1 MSTREDPA
9 GCQDG
14 SVADQGARLVVDDH
28 GVVVEWSSQ
37 AQALLGYSAEEVLGR
52 GVAVLLT
59 GPGEHTDPEASEVR
73 KSARE
78 PAVRHRSGQGLAVG
92 IQVWPIA
99 GEGDA
104 VWWSVLL
111 TPAAGSGRP
120 SIDSAVLRAVLTQ
133 SPLGLQV
140 LDPDLRLMRFSTA
153 APGVRGL
160 LGEEVIGRSIREVA
174 PGVVDD
180 ALERMLR
187 GVLDTGRPVIDVE
200 HVGRPPSDPDHEHIY
215 SVSLYRLQDRAGGV
229 LGLLAAST
237 DISERQ
243 RARAGLDLLL
253 DASTRIGTTLD
264 VGTTCEELV
273 GVAVPSL
280 ADIAV
285 VDIVD
290 EVLQG
295 KAPQPGPVSSHAVL
309 RRAAFKSTEGEHASV
324 AYRVGEANLSYPRSF
339 RDCLADLQPRLVQH
353 LEIDSEWAVHD
364 ARRAELIRRT
374 GAHSL
379 MVVPLTARGVV
390 LGLASFYRT
399 ATPDPFE
406 EDILAL
412 TADLGARAAL
422 CIDNARRYT
431 RERTAALILRS
442 SLLPEALPAQN
453 AVEVALHHVSA
464 AAGDWYDVI
473 PLSGAR
479 VALVVG
485 HVPGHGMHAAAAM
498 GQLRTAI
505 NTLAAQDLAP
515 DELLADLDDLVTGAA
530 GHGAPSTRTHPAR
543 EQAIGATCVYAVYD
557 PISRRCTLARA
568 GHPAP
573 VIASPDGAVGTPDIP
588 AGPALGSGRPPYETS
603 ELEIPEGSTLA
614 LFTNSLITSHDSDPR
629 QGLTRL
635 RRILGNP
642 LPALQDTCDAV
653 IRAQHPLTDDN
664 DVVLLLARTRALAAD
679 QVASWTLPNDPSVVT
694 NARSL
699 TSRQLATWGLQELDF
714 TTQLLVSELV
724 TNAIRYAT
732 GPIQQRLIRDRTLI
746 CEVTDN
752 SSTAPH
758 LRQADLADEGGRGL
772 YLVAQLAGRW
782 GTRFTARGKTIW
794 AEQALP

>member
-52 GVAVLLT
+52 RVAVLLT
-59 GPGEHTDPEASEVR
+59 GPGEQTDPGACEVR

-92 IQVWPIA
+92 IQVWPIV

-111 TPAAGSGRP
+111 TPAGGSGRL

-140 LDPDLRLMRFSTA
+140 LDPDLRLMRFNTA

-160 LGEEVIGRSIREVA
+160 LGEEVIGRPIREVA

-187 GVLDTGRPVIDVE
+187 DVLDTGRPVIDVE
-200 HVGRPPSDPDHEHIY
+200 HAGRPPSDPDHEHIY

-229 LGLLAAST
+229 IGLLTAST
-237 DISERQ
+237 DISERH

-295 KAPQPGPVSSHAVL
+295 TAPQPGPVSSHAVL
-309 RRAAFKSTEGEHASV
+309 RRAAFKSTEGELASV
-324 AYRVGEANLSYPRSF
+324 AYRVGEVNLSYPRFF
-339 RDCLADLQPRLVQH
+339 RDCLADLRPRLVQD

-379 MVVPLTARGVV
+379 MVVPLTARGIV

-399 ATPDPFE
+399 TTPDPFE

-453 AVEVALHHVSA
+453 AVEIALHHVSA

-485 HVPGHGMHAAAAM
+485 HVPGHGMHAAAM

-530 GHGAPSTRTHPAR
+530 GHGAPATRTHPAR

-573 VIASPDGAVGTPDIP
+573 VIASPDGVVGLPDVP

-614 LFTNSLITSHDSDPR
+614 LFTNSLIASHDSDPQ

-642 LPALQDTCDAV
+642 LPALQDTCDAI
-653 IRAQHPLTDDN
+653 IRAQHPITHDN

-732 GPIQQRLIRDRTLI
+732 GPVQQRLIRDRTLI
-746 CEVTDN
+746 CEVTDD

-772 YLVAQLAGRW
+772 YLVAQLADRW